1 MRGFTRAHFWVA
13 VAWLVAGGL
22 APGAAGHEPPSVRL
36 LLVRHGFALS
46 NVQPRPAGLS
56 DEQLDHLTDEGRAQ
70 AAAAARALAA
80 EKPALVVSSPAMR
93 AQETAREIAA
103 ALGGIE
109 IRVDPR
115 LRPMELGTDAAGA
128 PLAWEARQAIWRQ
141 GSDPR
146 PAGGESLADVAARVS
161 ALGDEMAARFGGRSV
176 VLVAHSE
183 VIGPFAATAG
193 GKTAP
198 ADLLPRIPNASVS
211 TVEMA
216 LGVAPRLVSLAV
228 VPPREP

>member
-1 MRGFTRAHFWVA
+1 M
-13 VAWLVAGGL
+13 AWLVASEL
-22 APGAAGHEPPSVRL
+22 APGVAAHEPQPVKL

-80 EKPALVVSSPAMR
+80 DKPALVLSSPAMR

-109 IRVDPR
+109 VRVDPR
-115 LRPMELGTDAAGA
+115 LRPMELGTDATGA
-128 PLAWEARQAIWRQ
+128 PLAWEARQATWRQ
-141 GSDPR
+141 GLDPR
-146 PAGGESLADVAARVS
+146 PANGESLADVAARVRATS
-161 ALGDEMAARFGGRSV
+161 DEMAARFGGRSV

-183 VIGPFAATAG
+183 VVGPFAATAG
-193 GKTAP
+193 GKTMP
-198 ADLLPRIPNASVS
+198 VDLLPRIPNGSVS
-211 TVEMA
+211 TVELA
-216 LGVAPRLVSLAV
+216 LGSAPRLVSLAV